1 MAMQKAVVNSNIGW
15 APELI
20 DDGVNGYLVHPE
32 SHDLYAQRILE
43 LLGDNALCQTIGSA
57 ARRKTEQKFDIQQLV
72 RDNIAFYRQVIK
84 DKK

>member
-32 SHDLYAQRILE
+32 NHDLYAQRFWNCSVTTRCAKPS
-43 LLGDNALCQTIGSA
+43 GAPRGKNRA
-57 ARRKTEQKFDIQQLV
+57 KFDIQQLV